1 MFLPYL
7 KFVAAFFANACAAL
21 FVADAGRL
29 VTFGAYQL
37 YLGSVQRGLNI
48 NQAAGL
54 AHLAGLYMLG
64 NHIDLLDDDF
74 TLSRANGNN
83 FAAHAL
89 GFTGQHLNGIAG
101 FYKHL
106 THSLAPPLKHFRSK
120 GQNLHVI
127 LIT

>member
-7 KFVAAFFANACAAL
+7 KFVAAFFANACASL

-29 VTFGAYQL
+29 VTFGAHQL

-74 TLSRANGNN
+74 TLSRANSNN

-89 GFTGQHLNGIAG
+89 GDAVRAEEQQHANQALEYADDRGKRNQAALNA
-101 FYKHL
+101 
-106 THSLAPPLKHFRSK
+106 A
-120 GQNLHVI
+120 VI
-127 LIT
+127 M